1 MTERVAIIG
10 PPKSGK
16 TTLSAAYPRV
26 CHADDYAWLGWSEAS
41 GQLAL
46 ELCGSKYDCYEGV
59 AMVRA
64 LRKWLDRHPGK
75 PVDRVIYLRQ
85 ARQPL
90 SAGQRAMASA
100 HTSVWVEIEPQL
112 RARGVVIEYR

>member
-10 PPKSGK
+10 PPRSGK
-16 TTLSAAYPRV
+16 TTLSAAYKRV
-26 CHADDYAWLGWSEAS
+26 CHADDFARLGWSEAS

-46 ELCGSKYDCYEGV
+46 ELCSARYDCFEGV

-75 PVDRVIYLRQ
+75 PVDRVIYMRTP
-85 ARQPL
+85 REPL
-90 SAGQRAMASA
+90 SAGQSAMAKGVDA
-100 HTSVWVEIEPQL
+100 VWREVEPVL
-112 RARGVVIEYR
+112 RRRGVVIEYR